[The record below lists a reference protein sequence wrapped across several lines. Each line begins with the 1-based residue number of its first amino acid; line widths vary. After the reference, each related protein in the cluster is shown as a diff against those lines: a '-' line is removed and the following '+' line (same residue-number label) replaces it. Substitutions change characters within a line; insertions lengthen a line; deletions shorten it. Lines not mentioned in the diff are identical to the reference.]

1 MKKLATL
8 LLSTALVGGL
18 TLTSFA
24 STASA
29 ADSYRGNNRGNF
41 ATQQQGYG
49 QNQQGPGMRFD
60 DDMRGGARFDTQA
73 GALGMRG
80 PNGIAQG
87 GLVHFVCSA
96 NGAPRVEI
104 ALNNLSDRLTLDAD
118 QATLFDA
125 FKTSALTAQ
134 TAYADACQTP
144 VATAGTLD
152 PVELM
157 QLHVTN
163 DTANIAAIESVL
175 PSLEA
180 FYNSLSD
187 AQKANLAPLRNDD
200 MRVGQGW
207 FAPGQNQQGNF
218 GPRVKAPGQG
228 NFGPN
233 QGPQGQGNFGPGQN
247 QPGQGFGP
255 RSNS

>member
-8 LLSTALVGGL
+8 LVSTALIGGL

-24 STASA
+24 ATASA

-41 ATQQQGYG
+41 ATQQQYGAG
-49 QNQQGPGMRFD
+49 QNMQGPGMRFND
-60 DDMRGGARFDTQA
+60 DNMRGPMGQS
-73 GALGMRG
+73 MRG

-87 GLVHFVCSA
+87 GLVRFMCSD

-104 ALNNLSDRLTLDAD
+104 ALNNLSDRLTLSED
-118 QATLFDA
+118 QVTLFDA

-134 TAYADACQTP
+134 TAFADACDTP
-144 VATAGTLD
+144 VAAAT
-152 PVELM
+152 
-157 QLHVTN
+157 QLNPLERLQLRVTHDN
-163 DTANIAAIESVL
+163 ANIAAIESVL

-180 FYNSLSD
+180 FYNSLTD
-187 AQKANLAPLRNDD
+187 EQKANLTPARHND
-200 MRVGQGW
+200 MRVGGQGW
-207 FAPGQNQQGNF
+207 FTPGQGPQGQQGNF
-218 GPRVKAPGQG
+218 GPRGIGPGQN

-233 QGPQGQGNFGPGQN
+233 QGQPGQGFGPGQG

-255 RSNS
+255 RNKG